1 MDKRTKNKGSVILI
15 VVFIIALMSTVVA
28 GIAQMNT
35 EELMLM
41 TNQINAAQAME
52 SAHAG
57 LNDAFAELYADSGWT
72 DGFASKSFSDG
83 TYTVTVSGIFPKLT
97 LTSTAATSQG
107 FSAKIES
114 DVTVSASS
122 PYTLR
127 VDELRINE

>member
-1 MDKRTKNKGSVILI
+1 MNKRTKNKGSVILI

-41 TNQINAAQAME
+41 TNQINAAQAIE
-52 SAHAG
+52 LAHAG

-72 DGFASKSFSDG
+72 GGFASKSFSDG
-83 TYTVTVSGIFPKLT
+83 TYTVTVSGTFPKFT
-97 LTSTAATSQG
+97 LISTAATSQG
-107 FSAKIES
+107 FAAKIES

-122 PYTLR
+122 PYILR